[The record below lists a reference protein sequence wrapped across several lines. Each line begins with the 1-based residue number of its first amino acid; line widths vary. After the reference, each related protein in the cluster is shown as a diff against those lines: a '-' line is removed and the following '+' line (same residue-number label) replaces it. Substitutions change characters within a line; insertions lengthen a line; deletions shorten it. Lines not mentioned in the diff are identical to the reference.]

1 MFMAES
7 YLVRRGA
14 GGGGSFGSLNVW
26 TGNSPP
32 SDKVGVFCQTNGTVD
47 NIVINAEPLVYGEN
61 QWELYSGYVSN
72 QNTAWAGCLDS
83 SGNVYTLYSN
93 YTLYRADPKSGTY
106 TSLKS
111 PGQFNNNGYS
121 IFEYDSLIMKIGGWY
136 STGTI
141 ETSWYD
147 YIDAYNVES
156 NTWTLQYKKVNI
168 PRTQTRFKSFASVYG
183 GNDIVIM
190 DCATTYTD
198 PSSYCYAYN
207 IQTETITNIST
218 LSFHDDTTAYS
229 RFICKY
235 GNYVCYIVY
244 CSPTNSST
252 VKGFKVDTTTLSVSD
267 WTSSNTS
274 DRMSNFIQMNTGMS
288 VNGHDYILQGSN
300 SVYEL
305 GDNLDYNTK
314 TLWGY
319 MSSQPSPFYPTMI
332 GTHGTKAYGIYNNNK
347 LCSFGQA
354 SPLEANTL
362 LIMVGDSTY
371 KGEIVSGDSYIEI
384 PITESYYYDGNTL
397 TKLTTQTRITGEE
410 WKTVV

>member
-1 MFMAES
+1 MAES

-32 SDKVGVFCQTNGTVD
+32 SDKVGVFCETNATVD
-47 NIVINAEPLVYGEN
+47 NIVVNAEPLVYGEN

-72 QNTAWAGCLDS
+72 QNTTWSGCLDS
-83 SGNVYTLYSN
+83 SGNVYTLYNN
-93 YTLYRADPKSGTY
+93 YTFYRADPKSGTY
-106 TSLKS
+106 TSLES
-111 PGQFNNNGYS
+111 PGTFNRSGYS
-121 IFEYDSLIMKIGGWY
+121 IFEYNSMIMKIGGWH
-136 STGTI
+136 STGTYT
-141 ETSWYD
+141 TSWYD

-168 PRTQTRFKSFASVYG
+168 PQNQTYFKSFASVYG

-190 DCATTYTD
+190 DCATTNRN
-198 PSSYCYAYN
+198 PSSRCYAYN
-207 IQTETITNIST
+207 ISAETITQTSSLQYQDEST
-218 LSFHDDTTAYS
+218 AQSK
-229 RFICKY
+229 FICKY

-244 CSPTNSST
+244 QSPMVTSRM
-252 VKGFKVDTTTLSVSD
+252 KGFRVDISTLAVSG
-267 WTSSNTS
+267 WTSSGTS
-274 DRMSNFIQMNTGMS
+274 EFSQMNTGMS
-288 VNGHDYILQGSN
+288 VNGHDYIMQSSN
-300 SVYEL
+300 SVFEL

-319 MSSQPSPFYPTMI
+319 MSSQPSPFYPVMI

-354 SPLEANTL
+354 NPLEANTL

-384 PITESYYYDGNTL
+384 PVTESYYYDGSTL
-397 TKLTTQTRITGEE
+397 TKLQTQTRITGEE